1 MAMSAGSKR
10 KGSALSSSITKY
22 FLSTKWSTRT
32 EAQNAL
38 ECVSGHLKFK
48 IFLGGGHAPEIRTP
62 LYHKLATACTN
73 IFPTT
78 RARAPIN

>member
-1 MAMSAGSKR
+1 MAMSASSKR

-48 IFLGGGHAPEIRTP
+48 NFLGGHAPEIRTP

-78 RARAPIN
+78 RTPIN